1 MLVDAPIPS
10 PPNGSPATTLPRSA
24 FGPLSLREQE
34 VLRFLADGKT
44 SKAIASHLY
53 VTTKTIVWHRQNI
66 MHKLGIR
73 TIAGLTKYA
82 VRTGLTTLD

>member
-1 MLVDAPIPS
+1 MLG
-10 PPNGSPATTLPRSA
+10 N
-24 FGPLSLREQE
+24 PLSQREQE

-82 VRTGLTTLD
+82 VRTGLTSLES